1 MKRRVVIA
9 AAAVVMAGLALL
21 GRPSPATAEAGSLKS
36 PRGDA
41 PAAIDITRLR
51 GDNGARRFSMQVQV
65 RDLGTTGEFGFY
77 YWGGRYEAPP
87 ARSLLIK
94 VTSVEGHA
102 RARFKICDRQI
113 CLHHLCEG
121 LHARWDAV
129 ADRVSV
135 SAPQSCYPRGGRDPV
150 PLNTGRFHVEGILGD
165 AYDPGPSEPLVLNR
179 H

>member
-1 MKRRVVIA
+1 MKRPTVIA
-9 AAAVVMAGLALL
+9 AAVVVVAGLAL
-21 GRPSPATAEAGSLKS
+21 GPSTPATAETGTLKS

-41 PAAIDITRLR
+41 PAAIDITRLS
-51 GDNGARRFSMQVQV
+51 GDNGARRFSMQIQV
-65 RDLGTTGEFGFY
+65 SDLGNAGEFGFY
-77 YWGGRYEAPP
+77 YWGGRHEAPP

-113 CLHHLCEG
+113 CINHVCEG
-121 LHARWDAV
+121 LHARWDAA

-135 SAPQSCYPRGGRDPV
+135 SAPQRCYPRGRHPV
-150 PLNTGRFHVEGILGD
+150 PLNTGRFHVEGILGR

-179 H
+179 G